1 MTAPAADGIRVH
13 RNPRAAPRAESYGS
27 ARARILNQAGFVA
40 AEEEISRWP
49 GYAATPLHRLPG
61 LAAKLGLAALHY
73 KDECGRFGL
82 KSFKA
87 LGGAYAVFRLLS
99 KAVAA
104 RHGGEPVDSRQLIA
118 GRWRDIVQ
126 TVTVTCATDGNHGR
140 SVAWGAQLFGCRCVI
155 YVHES
160 VSEGRCA
167 AIAQYGAEVIRV
179 PGNYDDSVRHAA
191 DEARSNGW
199 TVVSDTTYV
208 GYREIPIDVM
218 HGYGVMAREIVRAL
232 ADERAGPSQARIAPS
247 RREGAQ
253 RQGCTNDPPTHVFVQ
268 AGVGALAASVCA
280 AFWLAWDARRPELVI
295 VEPTRADCHF
305 QSSMAGKPIAVTG
318 DLDTVMAGL
327 ACGEVS
333 PLAWEI
339 VDAGA
344 NAYVVVDDRFAL
356 DAMRALAAP
365 APGDPA
371 IVAGETGAS
380 GLAALLAAKDHTEI
394 WQTLGLDGRS
404 RVLLIGSEGDTD
416 PEIYRQI
423 VARAAGGVA
432 T

>member
-1 MTAPAADGIRVH
+1 MTMPAADGIRIY
-13 RNPRAAPRAESYGS
+13 RNPRAAPRAEPYGS

-61 LAAKLGLAALHY
+61 LAAQLGVAALHY

-87 LGGAYAVFRLLS
+87 LGGAYAVFRLLR
-99 KAVAA
+99 KAVEA
-104 RHGGEPVDSRQLIA
+104 RNGGEPVDSRQLIA

-126 TVTVTCATDGNHGR
+126 AVTVTCATDGNHGR
-140 SVAWGAQLFGCRCVI
+140 SVAWGARLFGCRCVI

-191 DEARSNGW
+191 DEARKNGW
-199 TVVSDTTYV
+199 TVVSDTTYE

-232 ADERAGPSQARIAPS
+232 ADE
-247 RREGAQ
+247 
-253 RQGCTNDPPTHVFVQ
+253 PPTHVFVQ

-280 AFWLAWDARRPELVI
+280 AFWLAWEARRPELVI
-295 VEPTRADCHF
+295 VEPTQADCHF
-305 QSSMAGKPIAVTG
+305 QSGMAGRPIAVTG

-365 APGDPA
+365 APGDPGHRRGRNRGERTGG
-371 IVAGETGAS
+371 IAGRRRTTRRSGGRWASTGA
-380 GLAALLAAKDHTEI
+380 
-394 WQTLGLDGRS
+394 
-404 RVLLIGSEGDTD
+404 
-416 PEIYRQI
+416 
-423 VARAAGGVA
+423 RACC
-432 T
+432 

>member
-1 MTAPAADGIRVH
+1 MTVPEADGIRIY
-13 RNPRAAPRAESYGS
+13 RNPRVAPGAEPYGS
-27 ARARILNQAGFVA
+27 ARELILNQAGFLA
-40 AEEEISRWP
+40 AEQEISRWP
-49 GYAATPLHRLPG
+49 GHAETPLHHLPG
-61 LAAKLGLAALHY
+61 LAARLGVAALHY

-87 LGGAYAVFRLLS
+87 LGGAYAVFRLL
-99 KAVAA
+99 KKTAEA
-104 RHGGEPVDSRQLIA
+104 RNGGQPVNSQQLIE
-118 GRWRDIVQ
+118 GTCRDIVQ

-140 SVAWGAQLFGCRCVI
+140 SVAWGARLFGCRCVI

-179 PGNYDDSVRHAA
+179 PGNYDDSVRHA
-191 DEARSNGW
+191 EVQARRTGW
-199 TVVSDTTYV
+199 TVVSDTTYE

-218 HGYGVMAREIVRAL
+218 HGYGVMSREIVRQM
-232 ADERAGPSQARIAPS
+232 ADE
-247 RREGAQ
+247 
-253 RQGCTNDPPTHVFVQ
+253 PPTHVLVQ

-280 AFWLAWDARRPELVI
+280 AFWLAWEARRPELVI
-295 VEPTRADCHF
+295 VEPTQADCYF
-305 QSSMAGKPIAVTG
+305 QSGMAGRPVAVTG
-318 DLDTVMAGL
+318 GLNTVMAGL

-344 NAYVVVDDRFAL
+344 SAYAVVDDRFAL
-356 DAMRALAAP
+356 DAMRTLASP
-365 APGDPA
+365 VPGDPA

-380 GLAALLAAKDHTEI
+380 GLAALLAADGHEQM
-394 WQTLGLDGRS
+394 WRALGLGARS

-423 VARAAGGVA
+423 VAHGEREVA

>member
-1 MTAPAADGIRVH
+1 MNMAAATGIRIH
-13 RNPRAAPRAESYGS
+13 RNPRAAPRAEPYGS
-27 ARARILNQAGFVA
+27 VRARILSQAGFAA

-49 GYAATPLHRLPG
+49 GYAVTPLHRLPG
-61 LAAKLGLAALHY
+61 LAAKLGVATIHY

-104 RHGGEPVDSRQLIA
+104 RNGGEPVDSRQLIA
-118 GRWRDIVQ
+118 GRWHDIVR

-140 SVAWGAQLFGCRCVI
+140 SVAWGARLFGCRCVI

-191 DEARSNGW
+191 DEAQRNGW
-199 TVVSDTTYV
+199 TVVSDTTYE

-218 HGYGVMAREIVRAL
+218 HGYGVMAREIVRVL
-232 ADERAGPSQARIAPS
+232 GNE
-247 RREGAQ
+247 
-253 RQGCTNDPPTHVFVQ
+253 PPTHVFVQ
-268 AGVGALAASVCA
+268 AGVGALAASVGA
-280 AFWLAWDARRPELVI
+280 AFWLAWEARRPEFVV
-295 VEPTRADCHF
+295 VEPTQADCHF
-305 QSSMAGKPIAVTG
+305 QSGVAGRPTAVTG

-356 DAMRALAAP
+356 DAMRTLAAP

-380 GLAALLAAKDHTEI
+380 GLAALLAAKDHAEI

-423 VARAAGGVA
+423 VGRAEHEAA

>member
-1 MTAPAADGIRVH
+1 MPTANGIRIH
-13 RNPRAAPRAESYGS
+13 RNPRAAPTTEPYGS
-27 ARARILNQAGFVA
+27 VRARILNQAGFVA

-61 LAAKLGLAALHY
+61 LAAKLGVAALHY

-87 LGGAYAVFRLLS
+87 LGGAYAVFRLLR
-99 KAVAA
+99 KTVEA
-104 RHGGEPVDSRQLIA
+104 RNGGEPVDSRALIA

-126 TVTVTCATDGNHGR
+126 AVTVTCATDGNHGR
-140 SVAWGAQLFGCRCVI
+140 SVAWGARLFGCRCVI

-160 VSEGRCA
+160 VSHGRCA

-191 DEARSNGW
+191 DEARRNGW
-199 TVVSDTTYV
+199 TVVSDTTYE

-232 ADERAGPSQARIAPS
+232 ADE
-247 RREGAQ
+247 
-253 RQGCTNDPPTHVFVQ
+253 PPTHVFVQ
-268 AGVGALAASVCA
+268 AGVGALAGSVCA
-280 AFWLAWDARRPELVI
+280 AFWLAWGARRPQLVI

-305 QSSMAGKPIAVTG
+305 QSGVAGRPVAVTG

-344 NAYVVVDDRFAL
+344 SAYVVVDDRFAL
-356 DAMRALAAP
+356 DAMRVLAAP

-380 GLAALLAAKDHTEI
+380 GLAALLAAKERAEI

-423 VARAAGGVA
+423 VASAGHKAA